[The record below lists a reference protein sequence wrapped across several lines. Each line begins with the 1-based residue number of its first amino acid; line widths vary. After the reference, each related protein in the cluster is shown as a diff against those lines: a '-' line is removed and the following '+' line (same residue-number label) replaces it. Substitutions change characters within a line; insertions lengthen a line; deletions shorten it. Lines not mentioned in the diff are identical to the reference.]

1 MGIQKKGNQKKKNNS
16 KAFTF
21 NKPMYKKK
29 PKKPIITTEDKIK
42 ENNIEPVV
50 VEASDRYAETIKMIK
65 DKGYFIEASSGY
77 KIFFNDIKEFHSD
90 SKNDTPVLVC
100 LRKSKTKQGGI
111 IENKIVYRIVRYNK
125 DEIIGLKSNNINIWQ
140 MRVVNIADSI
150 EVA

>member
-1 MGIQKKGNQKKKNNS
+1 MGIQRKPKKKNNN
-16 KAFTF
+16 KPFT
-21 NKPMYKKK
+21 KPMYKKK
-29 PKKPIITTEDKIK
+29 PKKQEIITTEDKAT
-42 ENNIEPVV
+42 EIEPVI
-50 VEASDRYAETIKMIK
+50 VEASDKYAETIKMIK

-111 IENKIVYRIVRYNK
+111 LENKIVYRIIRFNK

-140 MRVVNIADSI
+140 MRLVNVDDLITA
-150 EVA
+150 A